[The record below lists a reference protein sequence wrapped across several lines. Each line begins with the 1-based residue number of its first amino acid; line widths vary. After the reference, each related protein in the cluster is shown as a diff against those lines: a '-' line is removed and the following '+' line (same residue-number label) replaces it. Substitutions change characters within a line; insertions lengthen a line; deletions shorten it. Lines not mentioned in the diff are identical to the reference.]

1 MGGKEVESLFFMTER
16 RTGFDSF
23 WGTGADDYHA
33 TMGGHG
39 LEFIL
44 RGVCD
49 SSWEEKSD
57 TLFCASLPFWD

>member
-1 MGGKEVESLFFMTER
+1 MMGKEVEYLFFMTER

-33 TMGGHG
+33 MMEGHG

-44 RGVCD
+44 
-49 SSWEEKSD
+49 
-57 TLFCASLPFWD
+57 